1 MTEDRKGENNMQK
14 QIKIF
19 DTTLR
24 DGEQSPGCS
33 MNLPEKLEM
42 ARQLD
47 RLGVDIIEAGFA
59 IASPDDFRAVQ
70 AIAGVIEHAKVASL
84 ARALKKDIDR
94 AYQAVKDAKHPVL
107 HVFLATSDIH
117 MEYKLR
123 MTREQVLSQ
132 IEEMVSYAKSLCQ
145 DIEFS
150 AEDASR
156 SDREFLAK
164 AFSVAVKAGAT
175 VINAPDTVGYA
186 TPQEMF
192 DMIDYLAK
200 HVEGV
205 ENVDIS
211 THCHDDLGLA
221 VANSL
226 AAVKAGATQVECT
239 LNGIG
244 ERAGNASLEEIV
256 MGIKTRKDFYEMN
269 CNIDTTQIY
278 KSCKL
283 LSSITGVPIA
293 PNKAIVGANAF
304 AHESGVHQHGMMTNR
319 NTYEIMTP
327 ASVGIAQTTMVL
339 GKHSGKHAFA
349 ERLDELGYDIQ
360 GEELEK
366 AFQRFKEVA
375 DKKKTVTD
383 RDIEALLTS
392 QKTVVLPVYEL
403 GSFVVNA
410 GTAISATATVCLK
423 KDGENKE
430 AVATGSGPI
439 DAAFSAMEQIV
450 QSGAEL
456 ETYSIQAV
464 TEGEDAL
471 GEVVVR
477 LRRDGHTITGRGL
490 STDIIEASIK
500 AYLNGVNKIC
510 TVE

>member
-1 MTEDRKGENNMQK
+1 MEKR
-14 QIKIF
+14 IKIF

-59 IASPDDFRAVQ
+59 IASPEDFKSVQ
-70 AIAGVIEHAKVASL
+70 AIASIIKDAKVISL

-94 AYQAVKDAKHPVL
+94 AYEAVKGAAHPAI
-107 HVFLATSDIH
+107 HVFLATSDVH

-123 MTREQVLSQ
+123 MTREQVLAQ
-132 IEEMVSYAKSLCQ
+132 TREMVAYAKSLCEHV
-145 DIEFS
+145 EFS

-156 SDREFLAK
+156 SDRAFLAEV
-164 AFSVAVKAGAT
+164 FSTAVEAGAT
-175 VINAPDTVGYA
+175 VLNAPDTVGYV

-192 DMIDYLAK
+192 DMISYLK
-200 HVEGV
+200 QNVRGV

-211 THCHDDLGLA
+211 THCHNDLGLA
-221 VANSL
+221 VANSM
-226 AAVKAGATQVECT
+226 AAIAAGATQVECT
-239 LNGIG
+239 VNGIG

-256 MGIKTRKDFYEMN
+256 MGIKTRRDFYGVD
-269 CNIDTTQIY
+269 CGIDTRQIY
-278 KSCKL
+278 RTSKL

-304 AHESGVHQHGMMTNR
+304 AHESGVHQHGMMANR

-327 ASVGIAQTTMVL
+327 ESVGIAQTTMVL
-339 GKHSGKHAFA
+339 GKHSGKHAFS
-349 ERLDELGYDIQ
+349 ERIRELGFEVE

-366 AFQRFKEVA
+366 AFARFKEVA

-383 RDIEALLTS
+383 KDILALIRT
-392 QKTVVLPVYEL
+392 QKTVMMPVYEL
-403 GSFVVNA
+403 KSFVINA
-410 GTAISATATVCLK
+410 GTDISATATVKLE
-423 KDGENKE
+423 KDGEVME

-439 DAAFSAMEQIV
+439 DAAFSAMDHII

-471 GEVVVR
+471 GEVTVR
-477 LRRDGHTITGRGL
+477 LRHDGQTISGRGV
-490 STDIIEASIK
+490 STDILEASIR
-500 AYLNGVNKIC
+500 AYINGMNKIY

>member
-1 MTEDRKGENNMQK
+1 MEKR
-14 QIKIF
+14 IKIF

-59 IASPDDFRAVQ
+59 IASPEDFKSVQ
-70 AIAGVIEHAKVASL
+70 AIASIIKDAKVISL

-94 AYQAVKDAKHPVL
+94 AYEAVKGAAHPAI
-107 HVFLATSDIH
+107 HVFLATSDVH

-123 MTREQVLSQ
+123 MTREQVLAQ
-132 IEEMVSYAKSLCQ
+132 TREMVAYARSLCEHV
-145 DIEFS
+145 EFS

-156 SDREFLAK
+156 SDCAFLAEV
-164 AFSVAVKAGAT
+164 FSTAVEAGAT
-175 VINAPDTVGYA
+175 VLNAPDTVGYV

-192 DMIDYLAK
+192 DMISYLK
-200 HVEGV
+200 QNVRGV

-211 THCHDDLGLA
+211 THCHNDLGLA
-221 VANSL
+221 VANSM
-226 AAVKAGATQVECT
+226 AAIAAGATQVECT
-239 LNGIG
+239 VNGIG

-256 MGIKTRKDFYEMN
+256 MGIKTRRDFYGVD
-269 CNIDTTQIY
+269 CNIDTRQLYRT
-278 KSCKL
+278 SKL

-304 AHESGVHQHGMMTNR
+304 AHESGVHQHGMMANR

-327 ASVGIAQTTMVL
+327 ESVGIAQTTMVL
-339 GKHSGKHAFA
+339 GKHSGKHAFS
-349 ERLDELGYDIQ
+349 ERIRELGFEVE

-366 AFQRFKEVA
+366 AFARFKEVA

-383 RDIEALLTS
+383 KDILALIRT
-392 QKTVVLPVYEL
+392 QKTVMMPVYEL
-403 GSFVVNA
+403 KSFVINA
-410 GTAISATATVCLK
+410 GTDISATATVKLE
-423 KDGENKE
+423 KDGEVME

-439 DAAFSAMEQIV
+439 DAAFSAMDHMI

-471 GEVVVR
+471 GEVTVR
-477 LRRDGHTITGRGL
+477 LRHDGQTISGRGV
-490 STDIIEASIK
+490 STDILEASIR
-500 AYLNGVNKIC
+500 AYINGMNKIY

>member
-1 MTEDRKGENNMQK
+1 MQK

-24 DGEQSPGCS
+24 HGDQSPGCS

-59 IASPDDFRAVQ
+59 ISSPDDFAAVQ
-70 AIAGVIEHAKVASL
+70 AIAGVIEHARVASL

-94 AYQAVKDAKHPVL
+94 AYEAVKNAKHPVI

-132 IEEMVSYAKSLCQ
+132 IEEMVGYAKSLCP
-145 DIEFS
+145 DVEFS

-156 SDREFLAK
+156 SDKAFLAK

-192 DMIDYLAK
+192 EMIDYLAK

-239 LNGIG
+239 INGIG

-256 MGIKTRKDFYEMN
+256 MGIKTRRDFYGMD
-269 CNIDTTQIY
+269 CNIDTKQIY
-278 KSCKL
+278 KTCKL

-304 AHESGVHQHGMMTNR
+304 AHESGVHQHGMMANR

-327 ASVGIAQTTMVL
+327 ESVGIAQTTMVL

-349 ERLDELGYDIQ
+349 ERLNELGYEVE
-360 GEELEK
+360 GEALEK
-366 AFQRFKEVA
+366 TFARFKELA
-375 DKKKTVTD
+375 DRKKTVTD
-383 RDIEALLTS
+383 RDIEALVST
-392 QKTVVLPVYEL
+392 QKTIVMPVYEL
-403 GSFVVNA
+403 ESFV
-410 GTAISATATVCLK
+410 ISSGSSIQTMATVVLT
-423 KDGENKE
+423 KDGELKE
-430 AVATGSGPI
+430 AVVKADGPI
-439 DAAFSAMEQIV
+439 DAAFSAVEKIV
-450 QSGAEL
+450 GSDVEL
-456 ETYSIQAV
+456 KTYSIQAI

-477 LRRDGHTITGRGL
+477 LYKDGHTVTGRGL
-490 STDIIEASIK
+490 STNIIEASIL
-500 AYLNGVNKIC
+500 AYVNGINKIY
-510 TVE
+510 TVQ

>member
-1 MTEDRKGENNMQK
+1 M
-14 QIKIF
+14 
-19 DTTLR
+19 
-24 DGEQSPGCS
+24 
-33 MNLPEKLEM
+33 PEKLEM

-59 IASPDDFRAVQ
+59 ISSPDDFAAVQ
-70 AIAGVIEHAKVASL
+70 AIAGVIEHARVASL

-94 AYQAVKDAKHPVL
+94 AYEAVKNAKHPVI

-132 IEEMVSYAKSLCQ
+132 IEEMVGYAKSLCP
-145 DIEFS
+145 DVEFS

-156 SDREFLAK
+156 SDKAFLAK

-192 DMIDYLAK
+192 EMIDYLAK

-239 LNGIG
+239 INGIG

-256 MGIKTRKDFYEMN
+256 MGIKTRRDFYGMD
-269 CNIDTTQIY
+269 CNIDTKQIY
-278 KSCKL
+278 KTCKL

-304 AHESGVHQHGMMTNR
+304 AHESGVHQHGMMANR

-327 ASVGIAQTTMVL
+327 ESVGIAQTTMVL

-349 ERLDELGYDIQ
+349 ERLNELGYEVE
-360 GEELEK
+360 GEALEK
-366 AFQRFKEVA
+366 TFARFKELA
-375 DKKKTVTD
+375 DRKKTVTD
-383 RDIEALLTS
+383 RDIEALVST
-392 QKTVVLPVYEL
+392 QKTIVMPVYEL
-403 GSFVVNA
+403 ES
-410 GTAISATATVCLK
+410 
-423 KDGENKE
+423 
-430 AVATGSGPI
+430 
-439 DAAFSAMEQIV
+439 
-450 QSGAEL
+450 
-456 ETYSIQAV
+456 
-464 TEGEDAL
+464 
-471 GEVVVR
+471 
-477 LRRDGHTITGRGL
+477 
-490 STDIIEASIK
+490 
-500 AYLNGVNKIC
+500 
-510 TVE
+510 

>member
-1 MTEDRKGENNMQK
+1 MEKR
-14 QIKIF
+14 IKIF

-59 IASPDDFRAVQ
+59 IASPEDFKSVQ
-70 AIAGVIEHAKVASL
+70 AIAAVIKDAKVISL

-94 AYQAVKDAKHPVL
+94 AYEAVKGAAHPAI
-107 HVFLATSDIH
+107 HVFLATSDVH

-123 MTREQVLSQ
+123 MTREQVLQSVR
-132 IEEMVSYAKSLCQ
+132 ESVSYAKSLCEH
-145 DIEFS
+145 IEFS

-156 SDREFLAK
+156 SDRAFLAEV
-164 AFSVAVKAGAT
+164 FSTAVEAGAT
-175 VINAPDTVGYA
+175 VLNAPDTVGYV

-192 DMIDYLAK
+192 DMITYLK
-200 HVEGV
+200 QHVRGV

-211 THCHDDLGLA
+211 THCHNDLGLA
-221 VANSL
+221 VANSM
-226 AAVKAGATQVECT
+226 AAISAGATQVECT
-239 LNGIG
+239 VNGIG

-256 MGIKTRKDFYEMN
+256 MGIKTRKDFYGVD
-269 CNIDTTQIY
+269 CNIDTRQIY
-278 KSCKL
+278 RTSKL

-304 AHESGVHQHGMMTNR
+304 AHESGVHQHGMMANR

-327 ASVGIAQTTMVL
+327 ESVGIAKTTMVL
-339 GKHSGKHAFA
+339 GKHSGKHAFG
-349 ERLDELGYDIQ
+349 ERIRELGFEVE

-366 AFQRFKEVA
+366 AFARFKEVA

-383 RDIEALLTS
+383 QDILALIHT
-392 QKTVVLPVYEL
+392 QKTVMMPVYEL
-403 GSFVVNA
+403 KSFVINA
-410 GTAISATATVCLK
+410 GTDISATATVKLE
-423 KDGENKE
+423 KDGQVLES
-430 AVATGSGPI
+430 VATGSGPI
-439 DAAFSAMEQIV
+439 DAAFSAMDHII

-471 GEVVVR
+471 GEVTVR
-477 LRRDGHTITGRGL
+477 LRHNGQTITGRGV
-490 STDIIEASIK
+490 STDILEASIK
-500 AYLNGVNKIC
+500 AYVNGMNKIY

>member
-1 MTEDRKGENNMQK
+1 MQK

-59 IASPDDFRAVQ
+59 ISSPDDFAAVQ
-70 AIAGVIEHAKVASL
+70 AIAGVIEHARVASL

-94 AYQAVKDAKHPVL
+94 AYEAVKNAKHPVI

-123 MTREQVLSQ
+123 MTREQVLAQ
-132 IEEMVSYAKSLCQ
+132 IEEMVGYAKSLCP
-145 DIEFS
+145 DVEFS

-156 SDREFLAK
+156 SDKAFLAQ

-239 LNGIG
+239 INGIG

-256 MGIKTRKDFYEMN
+256 MGVKTRRDFYGMD
-269 CNIDTTQIY
+269 CSIDTKQIY
-278 KSCKL
+278 KTCKL

-304 AHESGVHQHGMMTNR
+304 AHESGVHQHGMMANR
-319 NTYEIMTP
+319 TTY
-327 ASVGIAQTTMVL
+327 
-339 GKHSGKHAFA
+339 
-349 ERLDELGYDIQ
+349 
-360 GEELEK
+360 
-366 AFQRFKEVA
+366 
-375 DKKKTVTD
+375 
-383 RDIEALLTS
+383 
-392 QKTVVLPVYEL
+392 
-403 GSFVVNA
+403 
-410 GTAISATATVCLK
+410 
-423 KDGENKE
+423 
-430 AVATGSGPI
+430 
-439 DAAFSAMEQIV
+439 
-450 QSGAEL
+450 
-456 ETYSIQAV
+456 
-464 TEGEDAL
+464 
-471 GEVVVR
+471 
-477 LRRDGHTITGRGL
+477 
-490 STDIIEASIK
+490 
-500 AYLNGVNKIC
+500 
-510 TVE
+510 